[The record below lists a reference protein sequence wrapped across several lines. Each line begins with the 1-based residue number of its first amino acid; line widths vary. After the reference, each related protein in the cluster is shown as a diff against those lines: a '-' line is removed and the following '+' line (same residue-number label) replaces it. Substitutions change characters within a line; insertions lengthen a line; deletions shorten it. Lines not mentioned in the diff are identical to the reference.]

1 MHAFILNPQA
11 QQIHTQRRKAI
22 LKRYPEVKGLF
33 GPYPWS
39 ALLLAG
45 LVALQ
50 WTVAWRLRAQP
61 WYVLVLVAYL
71 GGAVINHAL
80 YVLMHEATHNL
91 IVQQVVWPPLRLGL
105 RACLKSLRGLCRTGI

>member
-1 MHAFILNPQA
+1 MHAFLINPHV

-22 LKRYPEVKGLF
+22 LQRYPEVQGLF

-50 WTVAWRLRAQP
+50 WTVAEAAAGAAVVRAGAG
-61 WYVLVLVAYL
+61 AYG
-71 GGAVINHAL
+71 GGAIINHGH
-80 YVLMHEATHNL
+80 VLMHEATHNL
-91 IVQQVVWPPLRLGL
+91 IFPTR
-105 RACLKSLRGLCRTGI
+105 S